1 MPVFQEIAFPAS
13 VGFVVTLMV
22 SVLIVLTQRWHGMVT
37 FDVMTGPQKFH
48 EKFTPRIGGLA
59 VFTGLWAAASMTVP
73 PTRELLFAFG
83 VSSIFAFVAGLAED
97 LTKRVSTTL
106 RLLSTILSGLGFCML
121 TGYSVSR
128 IEIPILDIVM
138 ELSVVSVTFTIFAI
152 AALTHAINI
161 VDGFHGLATGSVII
175 MLCAFMI
182 VASMVGDHNLVLI
195 SVVIIAVLAS
205 FLLVNFPFGHVFLGD
220 GGAYLCGLL
229 LAYVSVMLPE
239 RNHDVSPWVSV
250 VVLAYPLL
258 EIGFSIFRKTFRYGH
273 RPSEPD
279 KLHLHMLVYRSFA
292 RKIAKSLGSK
302 RLANP
307 TNGVLMWGGPITSL
321 VAVSMIPPSRA
332 WSLLVLSM
340 QSVLY
345 GLIYRR
351 TSLQRR
357 GRVL

>member
-1 MPVFQEIAFPAS
+1 MPVFQEIGFPSS
-13 VGFVVTLMV
+13 VGFAVTLV
-22 SVLIVLTQRWHGMVT
+22 ASVLIVLTQRWHGMAT

-48 EKFTPRIGGLA
+48 EKFTPRVGGLA
-59 VFTGLWAAASMTVP
+59 VFTGLWAASSMTAP

-83 VSSIFAFVAGLAED
+83 ISGIFAFVAGLAED
-97 LTKRVSTTL
+97 LTKRVSTAL
-106 RLLSTILSGLGFCML
+106 RLLATMLSGLGFCTL

-128 IEIPILDIVM
+128 LEIPILDSVM
-138 ELSVVSVTFTIFAI
+138 GFSVVSVTFTVFAI
-152 AALTHAINI
+152 AALAQAINI
-161 VDGFHGLATGSVII
+161 VDGFHGLATGAVII
-175 MLCAFMI
+175 MLCAFMV
-182 VASMVGDHNLVLI
+182 VAFMVGDHDLVLI
-195 SVVIIAVLAS
+195 TVVIIAVLTG

-239 RNHDVSPWVSV
+239 RNHGVSPWVSV

-258 EIGFSIFRKTFRYGH
+258 EIGVSIFRKTVRYGH
-273 RPSEPD
+273 RPTEPD
-279 KLHLHMLVYRSFA
+279 KSHLHMLVYRSFA
-292 RKIAKSLGSK
+292 RKIAKSLGIK

-307 TNGVLMWGGPITSL
+307 TCGVLMWGGPITSL
-321 VAVSMIPPSRA
+321 VAVSTLPPSRA

-351 TSLQRR
+351 VSLQRR